1 VTATRMFHLP
11 DSEVIRRV
19 EDTALSSDRI
29 FFEQHPGRKF
39 RVRPA
44 FDVEIEDFARHG
56 AIERT
61 LPEKLC
67 WWVAVHQIRSGI
79 RMRFPLA
86 APHHFPTEVSEATA
100 RNVWAERCPPEWE
113 RKIRDIKHSLATVVP

>member
-1 VTATRMFHLP
+1 MLCKQEIPA
-11 DSEVIRRV
+11 RRV
-19 EDTALSSDRI
+19 AVTGAGDVGVRCELVAAAKIEGRAPLGVIDR
-29 FFEQHPGRKF
+29 QF

-67 WWVAVHQIRSGI
+67 WWVVVHQIRSGI

-100 RNVWAERCPPEWE
+100 RNVWAERCPPE
-113 RKIRDIKHSLATVVP
+113 